1 MRNLLKGIH
10 LYVNINNLN
19 SIIKSDENN
28 HENLCRTFHALNTFT
43 WAMEKFT
50 DELPNVEVE
59 KFTTSRLHFY
69 ITEKY
74 GDSETIS
81 TTMLEIVAFAQ
92 SLSNHINKLSKY
104 QSLIDFKIGA
114 GADYG
119 EFTEFKFEDPKSGI
133 EEMTTIGSPANR
145 AAKLQSLCEN
155 GSILISKEVYNIL
168 PAHARCVFFGE
179 AKATAKLAAK
189 YADLSAY
196 KSTINDIYGILDD
209 SYKKHESRC
218 LDYATEVANKL
229 NLGDMDVTEA
239 KSQIDFTSLSLQHSK
254 TTDDAVILFSDIRNF
269 TKTVDEENLAEI
281 KQLTQQVL
289 EMMNKQV
296 RDRDGVHVQFQGD
309 RESAVF
315 NKFSGE
321 KNDYAM
327 RAVLC
332 AMRMLDKI
340 AEINKNRHGKELD
353 IGIGCALGT
362 IFATRIGIRGR
373 KFNVVMGQTV
383 KEADDA
389 EDNIAGANI
398 NSPKTEIAITEDMFK
413 YLINLSG
420 KEAKLIKQNFK
431 ERKQDNKVYYV
442 STLSFSEFQDKLN
455 SESLQQNASRADNNK
470 QLKPW
475 GHN

>member
-1 MRNLLKGIH
+1 MRNLSHGIH
-10 LYVNINNLN
+10 LYVNINSLN
-19 SIIKSDENN
+19 SIIKNDEKNY
-28 HENLCRTFHALNTFT
+28 ENLCRTFHALNTFT
-43 WAMEKFT
+43 SAMEKFT
-50 DELPNVEVE
+50 DELENVEVE

-69 ITEKY
+69 ISEKNS
-74 GDSETIS
+74 DSETIS
-81 TTMLEIVAFAQ
+81 TTMLEIATFSQ
-92 SLSNHINKLSKY
+92 SLAKHINKLSKY
-104 QSLIDFKIGA
+104 QSLINFTIGS

-119 EFTEFKFEDPKSGI
+119 EFTEFKFEDPESKI

-145 AAKLQSLCEN
+145 AAKLQSLCQN
-155 GSILISKEVYNIL
+155 GLILISKEVYDIL
-168 PAHARCVFFGE
+168 SRFARCVFFGDSN
-179 AKATAKLAAK
+179 ATVKLAAK
-189 YADLSAY
+189 YTDLIAY
-196 KSTINDIYGILDD
+196 KAKISDVYGILDD
-209 SYKKHESRC
+209 DYKAHESRC
-218 LDYATEVANKL
+218 LYYATEVANKL

-239 KSQIDFTSLSLQHSK
+239 KSQIDFNSLSIQHSK
-254 TTDDAVILFSDIRNF
+254 STDDAVILFSDIRNF

-281 KQLTQQVL
+281 KQLTKQVL
-289 EMMNKQV
+289 IMMNKEV
-296 RDRDGVHVQFQGD
+296 RKRDGVHVQFQGD

-315 NKFSGE
+315 NKFIDE
-321 KNDYAM
+321 KDDYAM

-340 AEINKNRHGKELD
+340 AEINKNRLGKDLD

-389 EDNIAGANI
+389 EDNVAGANI
-398 NSPKTEIAITEDMFK
+398 RSPKTEIAITEDMYH

-420 KEAKLIKQNFK
+420 KEAKLIKENFK
-431 ERKQDNKVYYV
+431 KREQENKAYYV
-442 STLSFSEFQDKLN
+442 STLSFSEFQAKLN
-455 SESLQQNASRADNNK
+455 SASLQQNANRANSNK